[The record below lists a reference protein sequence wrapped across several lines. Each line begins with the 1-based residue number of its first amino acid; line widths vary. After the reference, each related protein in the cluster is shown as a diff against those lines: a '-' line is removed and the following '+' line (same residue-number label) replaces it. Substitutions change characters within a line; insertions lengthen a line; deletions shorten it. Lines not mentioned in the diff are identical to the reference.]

1 MIHREVT
8 EEKQILLFSLNL
20 RMYSSLQYICY
31 LLQTNNYPPTTQE
44 RKKKIK
50 ISKTIVQLCFD
61 ANTSSPQAVFGVTPN
76 NHEN

>member
-31 LLQTNNYPPTTQE
+31 LLQTNNYPSTTQE
-44 RKKKIK
+44 RKKKLK
-50 ISKTIVQLCFD
+50 SAKL
-61 ANTSSPQAVFGVTPN
+61 
-76 NHEN
+76 